1 MIYAMNQMILQYFCI
16 SHSIM
21 MDALKGYYFNNLNVC
36 QPLTL
41 KIQFRW
47 RQYNIDSDHKSQC
60 LFFVSGDAKET
71 TLSRDNFWWAESG
84 SKVKSLVSFVW
95 GMIIRA
101 KSVKSETFFS
111 RRARR
116 RIDIVVFGS
125 RFLISRKL
133 SWTWVLISFGR
144 PDWWRMEYSTSYL
157 IFGQPCFSHLIVT
170 LNILLSTGCSPEVIC
185 SGRV

>member
-1 MIYAMNQMILQYFCI
+1 MILQYFCI

-21 MDALKGYYFNNLNVC
+21 MDALKGFNNLNVC

-47 RQYNIDSDHKSQC
+47 RQVTISTQC
-60 LFFVSGDAKET
+60 LIFSGGAKES

-95 GMIIRA
+95 GIIIRA

-125 RFLISRKL
+125 RFLISRKF

-157 IFGQPCFSHLIVT
+157 IFGHPCFSHLIVT
-170 LNILLSTGCSPEVIC
+170 LNIILSTGSWPEVD
-185 SGRV
+185 SKNGLVLS